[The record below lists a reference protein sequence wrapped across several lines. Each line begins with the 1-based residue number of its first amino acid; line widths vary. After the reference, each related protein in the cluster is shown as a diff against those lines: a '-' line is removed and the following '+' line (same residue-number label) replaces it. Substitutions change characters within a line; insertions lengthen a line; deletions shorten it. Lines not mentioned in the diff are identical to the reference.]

1 MSGDRPFS
9 ASSEEV
15 KFLCQGNAAAQVF
28 VEQMT
33 GVLHFW
39 DDLVDRDKP
48 MTDATINQMMWW
60 ALVELPRN
68 QFYAQNFVTLNTVL
82 VPSILNWQL
91 ATRLER
97 YPEADALRLEGAF
110 IFRSNYVDILLMV
123 AMICGGKEHAD
134 ACAPMLRERAHS
146 EGFAGYLKNLEAER
160 IAREGKPKEV

>member
-9 ASSEEV
+9 ASSEDV
-15 KFLCQGNAAAQVF
+15 KFLCQGNVPAQVF

-39 DDLVDRDKP
+39 DDLVDKDKLIS
-48 MTDATINQMMWW
+48 DATIDQMMWW

-68 QFYAQNFVTLNTVL
+68 QFYAQNFVTLNTIL
-82 VPSILNWQL
+82 VPAIINWQL

-97 YPEADALRLEGAF
+97 YPKRDALELEGAF

-134 ACAPMLRERAHS
+134 DCAPMLRQRAHS

-160 IAREGKPKEV
+160 AARGETPKEV